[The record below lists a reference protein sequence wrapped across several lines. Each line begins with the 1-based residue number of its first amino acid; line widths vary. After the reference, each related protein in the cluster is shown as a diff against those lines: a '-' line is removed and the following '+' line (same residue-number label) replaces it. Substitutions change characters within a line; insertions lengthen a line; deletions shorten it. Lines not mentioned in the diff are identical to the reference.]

1 MSASGD
7 FSQLSISDVEGCL
20 SYCADSFSQLAALM
34 LAIKD
39 RAPKDSDAGKL
50 AALGWLV
57 ASDMAD
63 FAGTALKQIQKD
75 GVTQ

>member
-1 MSASGD
+1 
-7 FSQLSISDVEGCL
+7 
-20 SYCADSFSQLAALM
+20 M

-50 AALGWLV
+50 AALGRLV

-63 FAGTALKQIQKD
+63 FAGAALKQIQKG